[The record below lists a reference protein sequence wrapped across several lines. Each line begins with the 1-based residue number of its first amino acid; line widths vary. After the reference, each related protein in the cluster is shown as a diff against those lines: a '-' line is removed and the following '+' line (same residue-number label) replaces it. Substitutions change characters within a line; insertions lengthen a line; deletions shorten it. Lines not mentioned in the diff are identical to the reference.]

1 MALVSAATITAI
13 AKVSSPIISDIYS
26 AAKGK
31 VKTALS
37 RWEEQ
42 QFPKRLAKK
51 IGNISLVRT
60 LWCPDD
66 DVSLLGFYYPPKVQ
80 SIGASNELN
89 ANCVNDIS
97 TENFVIQGIVGQGKS
112 IFLRWLAIQEAKKS
126 RLPIFIEL
134 RTLHTKY
141 SLRDAIYRE
150 LESFD
155 ITINEETFN
164 YLAKSGK
171 FLLLLDAF
179 DELDSTL
186 TKETLNEIKFLSRK
200 FESMQI
206 VISSRPGN
214 EIQKISGIKVMN
226 ICPLREDDYGPFL
239 EKMGLTAVKS
249 FEVVDAIKESK
260 GSLTELITTPLM
272 LTLVAI
278 VYESEREIPNT
289 LPEFFEKLFHIVLT
303 RHDRLKD
310 GFNRKRNSG
319 LSDRKLQELFEAFC
333 FMTLQNGY
341 GRSLSNEQFTQA
353 FKNAQD
359 YTENCKCEQEHFQ
372 TDIIKGACLMLEE
385 GIDTSTFLHK
395 SLLEYYAAAFIK
407 HSNDDVAKLFYEEA
421 QKPQTQWSD
430 VINFLSKIDPYRFSK
445 FFALPQIEITK
456 NKFIEPL
463 ASRDT
468 KWLTKIFTMHT
479 KEPCLYVETSTGE
492 FHLGIYHLIQDPTY
506 YSDKLN
512 QLHLDFIVENM
523 PLTTNKVDIER
534 KFQLKIDSSS
544 EENRFGIPFKNVLD
558 YIGEEK
564 YWLFLQQY
572 EQWLN
577 QQQRTAE
584 EKISIHDK
592 RKNIFIKK

>member
-26 AAKGK
+26 TAKGK

-42 QFPKRLAKK
+42 QFPKRLARK

-80 SIGASNELN
+80 SIGASNEVN

-226 ICPLREDDYGPFL
+226 ICPLSEDDYGPFL

-421 QKPQTQWSD
+421 QKPQTNWDD
-430 VINFLSKIDPYRFSK
+430 VINFLSNIDPYRFSK

-456 NKFIEPL
+456 NTYIKPL
-463 ASRDT
+463 ANKNT

-479 KEPCLYVETSTGE
+479 KEPCLYVEVNKGI
-492 FHLGIYHLIQDPTY
+492 FHLGIYHLIHDPTY
-506 YSDKLN
+506 YSIKLN
-512 QLHLDFIVENM
+512 ELHLDFICKNM
-523 PLTTNKVDIER
+523 PETTNKVDIEN
-534 KFQLKIDSSS
+534 KFQLKIDNSS
-544 EENRFGIPFKNVLD
+544 EENRIDIPFKNVLG

-564 YWLFLQQY
+564 YWLLLHQY

-577 QQQRTAE
+577 HQQRIAE
-584 EKISIHDK
+584 GKISIHDK
-592 RKNIFIKK
+592 RKNIFIK